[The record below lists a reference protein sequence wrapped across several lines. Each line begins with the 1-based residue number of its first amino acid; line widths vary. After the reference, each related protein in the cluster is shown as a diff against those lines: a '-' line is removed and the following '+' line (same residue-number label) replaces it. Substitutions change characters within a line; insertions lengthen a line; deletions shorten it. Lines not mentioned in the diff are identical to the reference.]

1 MTVYLVKSYA
11 KYNNML
17 NFILFNIYD
26 KHIVLLYMSIL
37 ASLYTLKYVIYVITS
52 YEHTYDS
59 FIEVHIL
66 FFHMV
71 YFLLS
76 AC

>member
-26 KHIVLLYMSIL
+26 KHIVSLYMSIL
-37 ASLYTLKYVIYVITS
+37 TLHYTLKYVIYVITS
-52 YEHTYDS
+52 YEHT
-59 FIEVHIL
+59 
-66 FFHMV
+66 
-71 YFLLS
+71 
-76 AC
+76 